1 MVAFPLPVQ
10 LEIGPERQEDSM
22 GKWKRR
28 EESEGKQTSQVLVS
42 IPATSLVIAT
52 TNDLTLVIGKQ
63 HRIPTKVFD
72 I

>member
-1 MVAFPLPVQ
+1 
-10 LEIGPERQEDSM
+10 M